1 MHTRPQKIKISRS
14 GPSLKRK
21 AKALGVKANVL
32 SVLMYH
38 NAIDNRME
46 MEVHVPK
53 DLKKLPDFNKL
64 VCIRPFIFHGRTR
77 IMTFSGPKSH

>member
-21 AKALGVKANVL
+21 AKALGEKANVL

-64 VCIRPFIFHGRTR
+64 VCIRPFIFHG
-77 IMTFSGPKSH
+77 